1 MIIGRTRKFVLLLM
15 HIVTMIMREARKV
28 GQRGKATVQG
38 NLRDIS
44 PTE

>member
-1 MIIGRTRKFVLLLM
+1 MIFGRTRKFVLLLM

-38 NLRDIS
+38 NLRDII